1 VNTEIVVASGKGGT
15 GKTFIS
21 SNFSYF
27 LNKKGF
33 NVLAVDADV
42 EAPDLILA
50 LGDVKKILYEEN
62 FEGQVVDIDYS
73 KCLRCGACVE
83 TCRFNA
89 LSMSD
94 EGPVVD
100 YNFCEGFGTCALV
113 CPVQAIYL
121 KPAKRGRIFA
131 AISNTGI
138 PVVTGDLDI
147 GEKNSGLL
155 VYRIRE
161 LAKEYSF
168 KFNARLIVI
177 DAAPGIGCPVIS
189 SLVGARLLVIV
200 VEPTPQSL
208 KGAMRLKELADKLN
222 IQSLAVINKYNLNP
236 SFTRTIVDALNVE
249 ILGKIGYDDKVVE
262 SYTLM
267 KPILETYPESKISS
281 NLETIFK
288 RILERLS
295 L

>member
-1 VNTEIVVASGKGGT
+1 MNIEIVVASGKGGT

-267 KPILETYPESKISS
+267 KPILEAYPESEISS

-288 RILERLS
+288 KILERLS

>member
-1 VNTEIVVASGKGGT
+1 MNTEIVVASGKGGT

-281 NLETIFK
+281 NLETIFN

>member
-1 VNTEIVVASGKGGT
+1 MNIEIVVASGKGGT

-267 KPILETYPESKISS
+267 KPILEAYPKSEISS
-281 NLETIFK
+281 NLETIFN

>member
-1 VNTEIVVASGKGGT
+1 
-15 GKTFIS
+15 
-21 SNFSYF
+21 
-27 LNKKGF
+27 
-33 NVLAVDADV
+33 
-42 EAPDLILA
+42 
-50 LGDVKKILYEEN
+50 
-62 FEGQVVDIDYS
+62 
-73 KCLRCGACVE
+73 
-83 TCRFNA
+83 
-89 LSMSD
+89 MSD

>member
-1 VNTEIVVASGKGGT
+1 MNIEIVVASGKGGT

>member
-1 VNTEIVVASGKGGT
+1 MNTEIVVASGKGGT

>member
-1 VNTEIVVASGKGGT
+1 MNIEIVVASGKGGT

-222 IQSLAVINKYNLNP
+222 TQSLAVINKYNLNP

>member
-1 VNTEIVVASGKGGT
+1 VNIEIVVASGKGGT

-267 KPILETYPESKISS
+267 KPILEAYPESEISS

-288 RILERLS
+288 KILERLS

>member
-1 VNTEIVVASGKGGT
+1 VNIEIVVASGKGGT

-267 KPILETYPESKISS
+267 KPILEEPVKQ
-281 NLETIFK
+281 L
-288 RILERLS
+288 LQLAS
-295 L
+295 LKCLPLKGKYC

>member
-1 VNTEIVVASGKGGT
+1 MNIEIVVASGKGGT

-50 LGDVKKILYEEN
+50 LGDVKEILYEEN

-267 KPILETYPESKISS
+267 KPILEAYPKSEISS

-288 RILERLS
+288 KILERLS

>member
-1 VNTEIVVASGKGGT
+1 MNIEIVVASGKGGT

-100 YNFCEGFGTCALV
+100 YNFCEGFGACALV
-113 CPVQAIYL
+113 CPVQAIYF

-267 KPILETYPESKISS
+267 KPILEAYPKSEISS

-288 RILERLS
+288 KILERLS

>member
-1 VNTEIVVASGKGGT
+1 VNIEIVVASGKGGT

>member
-50 LGDVKKILYEEN
+50 LGDVKEILYEEN
-62 FEGQVVDIDYS
+62 FEGQVIDIDYS

>member
-1 VNTEIVVASGKGGT
+1 MNIEIVVASGKGGT

-62 FEGQVVDIDYS
+62 FESQVIDVDYN

-94 EGPVVD
+94 KGPVVD
-100 YNFCEGFGTCALV
+100 YNFCEGFGACALV
-113 CPVQAIYL
+113 CPVQAIYF

>member
-1 VNTEIVVASGKGGT
+1 MNIEIVVASGKGGT

-161 LAKEYSF
+161 LAKEYFF